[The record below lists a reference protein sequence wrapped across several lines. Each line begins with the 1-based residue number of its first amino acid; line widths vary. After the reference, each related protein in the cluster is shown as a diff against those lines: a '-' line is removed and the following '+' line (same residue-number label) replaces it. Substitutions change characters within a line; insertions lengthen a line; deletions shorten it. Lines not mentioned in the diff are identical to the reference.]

1 MSRPPVKLRPDAL
14 LPARGEAKRRDM
26 IEESELTLAADAFE
40 RELRNFEKLAEAVQQ
55 APLGTEKQLG
65 RAAKALNEAAD
76 SDARLVQL
84 AGTLLGAITHARSR
98 QQEQASVINARAEEI
113 QARAAELQSLM
124 ERFSALGRTA
134 SELNQHVQTMAA
146 SHTGGT
152 MGEKAQTFATALVEV
167 QSRMSSVAEEA
178 GTISED
184 ASKRGFTEIAR
195 DSDSLRQQLLAAR
208 NRLHLLQQSI
218 GGSA

>member
-1 MSRPPVKLRPDAL
+1 MRSA
-14 LPARGEAKRRDM
+14 M
-26 IEESELTLAADAFE
+26 IEESELTLAAEALE
-40 RELRNFEKLAEAVQQ
+40 KELREFEKLAEAVQR

-65 RAAKALNEAAD
+65 RAAKTLNDAAE

-84 AGTLLGAITHARSR
+84 AGTLLNAITRARTR
-98 QQEQASVINARAEEI
+98 QQEQAAVINARAEEI

-124 ERFSALGRTA
+124 ERFGDLGRTA
-134 SELNQHVQTMAA
+134 SELNQHVQNMAA

-152 MGEKAQTFATALVEV
+152 MGDKAQTFATALLEV

-178 GTISED
+178 GAIAED
-184 ASKRGFTEIAR
+184 ASKRGFSEIAR